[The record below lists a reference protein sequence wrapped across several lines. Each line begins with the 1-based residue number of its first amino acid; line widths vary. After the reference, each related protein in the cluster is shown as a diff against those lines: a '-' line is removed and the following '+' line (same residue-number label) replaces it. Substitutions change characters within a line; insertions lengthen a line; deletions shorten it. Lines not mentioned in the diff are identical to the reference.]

1 MTKHKSKRSKTPPA
15 SMSMIEPHIRS
26 IYINFYKESYFV
38 PSAIDLRTKEL
49 IAIGC
54 SLVAKCEGCIEGH
67 IKKAIKIGCTK
78 EEISDAIA
86 VALGIASASVMD
98 SADQAAINLGL
109 HHFE

>member
-1 MTKHKSKRSKTPPA
+1 
-15 SMSMIEPHIRS
+15 
-26 IYINFYKESYFV
+26 
-38 PSAIDLRTKEL
+38 L

-78 EEISDAIA
+78 EEISDAIV

-98 SADQAAINLGL
+98 SADQAAIKLSL